1 MPIGRVSFITALTG
15 TLEDGDA
22 ALKADLR
29 SASGADTDV
38 GTATQE
44 ALSLKA
50 PLASPTF
57 TGTVAGIT
65 KSMVGLGDVDNTS
78 DADKPISTATQEAL
92 DVRLSTFASQAEFE
106 AETIAAP
113 VLVIQV
119 SGYAAEGDGGIHV
132 KKRIS
137 EPSPAKAWHC
147 QSDDGAWWEIVS
159 EISRA
164 EFFATTRAGA
174 DDTAALASAIEYAKR
189 DGGCRRV
196 ELLAGAYKIDAG
208 NLDLEHVEIGA
219 CGVPGARYPFSTVG
233 TVIEVVGETNPG
245 FLVGYGASLKDVT
258 FYYPDQDDTL
268 IEYPPLFRSKNALG
282 FCNFVNVT
290 ALNPWN
296 FMHVT
301 AVAGSFGA
309 IHFSG
314 CRIFSIDTDFHFE
327 RGSPEVIE
335 FTSCTFSESVWN
347 GDVDT
352 TVRDAA
358 LAHAGT
364 DGTWLKFDPDPA
376 THQTLDGLTV
386 DDACIVRGR
395 RRGIDV
401 LAGALGPCSFFGEWE
416 VTQVYRSD
424 DACASSPTFDFSPS
438 WLYCGLYGG
447 ASGLTDA
454 AFEVRGASTEGYIN
468 FSPRLIAHTV
478 GSVLQI
484 RGGVRSFNF
493 APDIVRNWGRG
504 GAGTYYVADVD
515 STTVDFICEFGIADM
530 VNPVGGNTH
539 NGVLITNA
547 NRAKFKGTHIRGA
560 NQPYSFQGGTVSFD
574 HISSASTG
582 ASQSMLIGASASI
595 LAGVANLDKPAV
607 TGMPLFLARSGTVTY
622 TSSITDIAFAFDEPF
637 DRGGNFS
644 TPNFTA
650 PQAGVYEF
658 KIQLGH
664 DATVTAAD
672 IWIID
677 ITSAGSSAQ
686 KMRFVYRVAAA
697 ANGTVFCNATF
708 FLAKGDTVKGTIQRS
723 SGSGSFTLIN
733 DAGFNSF
740 TGRLIG

>member
-1 MPIGRVSFITALTG
+1 MPIVQFDDALNE
-15 TLEDGDA
+15 TLEDEEAPLPANLRA
-22 ALKADLR
+22 AANI
-29 SASGADTDV
+29 DTQI
-38 GTATQE
+38 GTATQA
-44 ALSLKA
+44 ALDLKA
-50 PLASPTF
+50 PIASPTF
-57 TGTVAGIT
+57 TGTVGGVT
-65 KSMVGLGDVDNTS
+65 KSMVGLGNVDNTS
-78 DADKPISTATQEAL
+78 DANKPISTATQAAL
-92 DVRLSTFASQAEFE
+92 DVRLSTFATQADFE
-106 AETIAAP
+106 AATIAAT

-119 SGYAAEGDGGIHV
+119 TGYAEEGDGGTHL

-137 EPSPAKAWHC
+137 IPSPAEAWHS
-147 QSDDGAWWEIVS
+147 QSADGAWWEVVS
-159 EISRA
+159 EIARA
-164 EFFATTRAGA
+164 EFFATTRAGS

-189 DGGCRRV
+189 TGGCRRV
-196 ELLAGAYKIDAG
+196 ELLAGAYRIDTG
-208 NLDLEHVEIGA
+208 NLDLEHVEIAG
-219 CGVPGARYPFSTVG
+219 CGIPGARYPFSTVG
-233 TVIEVVGETNPG
+233 TVIEVVGDTNPG
-245 FLVGYGASLKDVT
+245 FLVGYGASIKDVT
-258 FYYPDQDDTL
+258 FYYPDQDATL

-282 FCNFVNVT
+282 FCNFVNVS

-314 CRIFSIDTDFHFE
+314 CRVFSIDTDFHFE

-468 FSPRLIAHTV
+468 FSPKLVAHTV

-493 APDIVRNWGRG
+493 APEIVRNCGRG
-504 GAGTYYVADVD
+504 GAGTYYVADID

-530 VNPVGGNTH
+530 VNTVGGNTH

-547 NRAKFKGTHIRGA
+547 NRAKLKGTHIRGA

-595 LAGVANLDKPAV
+595 LAGLSNLDKPTL
-607 TGMPLFLARSGTVTY
+607 TGMPLFVARSGTVTY
-622 TSSITDIAFAFDEPF
+622 SASITDIAFAFDEPF
-637 DRGGNFS
+637 DKGGNFS
-644 TPNFTA
+644 SPSFTA

-672 IWIID
+672 TWLID
-677 ITSAGSSAQ
+677 IVTAGGSAQ
-686 KMRFVYRVAAA
+686 KMRFYYRVAAA
-697 ANGTVFCNATF
+697 ANGTVLCEATF
-708 FLAKGDTVKGTIQRS
+708 SLAKGDTVKGVIQRT
-723 SGSGSFTLIN
+723 SGSGSFALIN

-740 TGRLIG
+740 SGRLVG